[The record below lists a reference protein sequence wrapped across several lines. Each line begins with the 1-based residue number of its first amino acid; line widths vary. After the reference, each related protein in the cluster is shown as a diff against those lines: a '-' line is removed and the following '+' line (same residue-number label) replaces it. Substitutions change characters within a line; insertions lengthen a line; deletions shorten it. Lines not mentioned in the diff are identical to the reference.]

1 MTDTR
6 DPAALLRHAIQAGDW
21 PLVALIARALN
32 QQRGEPSQ
40 TGRRAYRSLCLRLGL
55 TERRD

>member
-1 MTDTR
+1 MATPH

-21 PLVALIARALN
+21 PLAALVARALN
-32 QQRGEPSQ
+32 RPLSEPSQ

-55 TERRD
+55 TDRRD